1 MRVFLL
7 VFNGSLFMPPVVE
20 HVAVAGRFELVGV
33 GGVEAQKRGSRRA
46 WIGAQLGYWGAWGSA
61 WIVAATI
68 FRRLPSLLR
77 FPRALRRLSSLAEL
91 CSALEIPYAPVP
103 DVNDPAFL
111 AKLRSLEV
119 DLIVSFQQRIF
130 KRALLEI
137 PKLGCLNV
145 HTGILPGYRGFK
157 PVFWMQSRSE
167 PELGV
172 TVHKMSE
179 QIDTGPIIVQRRWK
193 RRACSSVLQNQLWS
207 YRCAAH
213 CIVEA
218 VEKIGKCPP
227 QRFDDISATSPYFK
241 APTKAE
247 RDLALASGT
256 RLV

>member
-7 VFNGSLFMPPVVE
+7 VFQGSLFMPPVVE

-33 GGVEAQKRGSRRA
+33 GGVEPQKQGSGLAWRR
-46 WIGAQLGYWGAWGSA
+46 AQLGYWGAWGSA
-61 WIVAATI
+61 WIAAATI
-68 FRRLPSLLR
+68 VRRLPALLR

-91 CSALEIPYAPVP
+91 CTALEIPYAPVA
-103 DVNDPAFL
+103 DVNDPEFL
-111 AKLRSLEV
+111 GKLRSLDV
-119 DLIVSFQQRIF
+119 DVIVSFQQRIF
-130 KRALLEI
+130 KRALLET
-137 PKLGCLNV
+137 PKVACLNV

-157 PVFWMQSRSE
+157 PVFWMQSRRE

-172 TVHKMSE
+172 TVHRMSE
-179 QIDTGPIIVQRRWK
+179 HIDTGPIVVQRRWK
-193 RRACSSVLQNQLWS
+193 RRSSSSVLQNQLWS

-227 QRFDDISATSPYFK
+227 QRFDEISETSPYFK

-256 RLV
+256 RLL